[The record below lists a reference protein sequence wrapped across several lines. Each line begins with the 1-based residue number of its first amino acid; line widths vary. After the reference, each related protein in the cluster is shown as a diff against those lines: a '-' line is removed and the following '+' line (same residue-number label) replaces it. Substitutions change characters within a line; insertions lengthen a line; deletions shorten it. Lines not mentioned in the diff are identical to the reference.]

1 MVQVYQ
7 PLSGLHRP
15 VVVDPQLPNLRDVN
29 LAVYCVP
36 GDYLAPEETRRL
48 CRRVGALFE
57 NQGALVSTYT
67 QDRRAPQEELETP
80 ASGDD
85 QTGPRTDLTLEL
97 RSRETHSNRN
107 PLSVVL
113 CWATFSMVP
122 AVTETSF
129 AQDVVIRDG
138 TGFLLVSDTL
148 QGRLVRYFGLGTWA
162 VNKAMDLTWRDEAD
176 RLSGDAAS
184 QDLSDDMYR
193 QLSQLMFNA
202 KMQWEVLQEAPL
214 ALPAQ

>member
-1 MVQVYQ
+1 VVQVYQ

-15 VVVDPQLPNLRDVN
+15 VVVDPQMPNLRDVN
-29 LAVYCVP
+29 LEVYCVP
-36 GDYLAPEETRRL
+36 GDYLSAEENRRL

-57 NQGALVSTYT
+57 NQGAMVSTYT
-67 QDRRAPQEELETP
+67 QDRRAPQEELEAPTTTDT
-80 ASGDD
+80 A
-85 QTGPRTDLTLEL
+85 TGPRTDLTIEL
-97 RSRETHSNRN
+97 RSRETYSNRN
-107 PLSVVL
+107 PLSAWL
-113 CWATFSMVP
+113 CWSTLTMVP

-129 AQDVVIRDG
+129 AQDIVIRDG

-148 QGRLVRYFGLGTWA
+148 QGRLVRYFGLGTWM
-162 VNKAMDLTWRDEAD
+162 VNQAMDLVWREEAD
-176 RLSGDAAS
+176 KVSGDAAN

>member
-15 VVVDPQLPNLRDVN
+15 VVVDPQLPNLRDLN

-36 GDYLAPEETRRL
+36 GDYLSAEETRML

-67 QDRRAPQEELETP
+67 QDRRAPHEELETP
-80 ASGDD
+80 TADGPAR
-85 QTGPRTDLTLEL
+85 PRTDLTLEL

-107 PLSVVL
+107 PLSSFL
-113 CWATFSMVP
+113 CWSTLTMVP

-129 AQDVVIRDG
+129 AQDIVIRDG

-148 QGRLVRYFGLGTWA
+148 QGRLVRYFGLGTWM
-162 VNKAMDLTWRDEAD
+162 VNKAMDLAWRDEAD
-176 RLSGDAAS
+176 RLSGDAAN
-184 QDLSDDMYR
+184 QDLSDDLYR
-193 QLSQLMFNA
+193 QLSQLVFNA